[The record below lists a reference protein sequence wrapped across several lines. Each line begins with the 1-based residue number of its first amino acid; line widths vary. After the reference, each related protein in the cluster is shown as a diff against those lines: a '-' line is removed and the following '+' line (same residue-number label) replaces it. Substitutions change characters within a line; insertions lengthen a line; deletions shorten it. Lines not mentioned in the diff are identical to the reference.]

1 MPLSTGTRLGPYEI
15 VAAIGAG
22 GMGEVHRAHDSRL
35 GRDVA
40 IKTCP
45 PESGSPERQARF
57 AREARAVAALSHPH
71 ICAVYDV
78 GSEAGLDYIVMELLG
93 GETLAS
99 RLTRGPVPLSEALE
113 HARQIASALAAAH
126 AAGIIHRDLKPQN
139 VMLTERGVK
148 LLDFGLSVRS
158 ATADSATGTALTR
171 PGMVAG
177 TVPYMAPEQIEGRA
191 ADGRADIFAFGATV
205 FEMVTARR
213 AFPGDTP
220 AAVMTSILRDEPP
233 AVSSIVPVP
242 PSLDRLIAACLAKTP
257 EARWHC
263 ADDLCRA
270 LGWVGSESTAAA
282 AVAPAHRDHRWRAA
296 GALLAMVAVG
306 VALGWLARRA
316 PDARPT
322 DRRIYARIDPPRGES
337 FIVPD
342 GPPGTVQLA
351 LSNDGSALAFV
362 ATSAGGQML
371 YRRRVDG
378 GESERIAGTEGA
390 LFPMWAPDNRT
401 LAFFTATE
409 VKVVGGTGEPP
420 RTVARVVHP
429 FGGTWVD
436 ERQLLVSSGGTII
449 RVAVSDGR
457 TETVLARSTDARAF
471 IGPVAVP
478 GQSWFLVAE
487 HDIQTPHEPAVITAR
502 DDDGR
507 LLGTLLK
514 AHSRAVLAGPHTLAY
529 VRNGIAFAQD
539 FDPSTAALRGT
550 PREVVSDVG
559 GAAPAAW
566 ASLAA
571 TPRGDFA
578 YATRVTQHF
587 PLRSWS
593 RTGQLLAELVD
604 GAHSP
609 SLSPDDRFVAMRR
622 HLSSE
627 RSGPIDL
634 FLFDIA
640 RGVGQRLTSDPAVD
654 SSPIWSPDGRSI
666 AYSSMRQ
673 GLDDLWLKGTGP
685 GPGTRVARGPVIPTD
700 WSPDGRLVAFH
711 STRTSS
717 APWGWQFDLGVAAA
731 DSPNQ
736 LTGLTDTP
744 FQEVHARF
752 SPDGRWL
759 AYASNESGAFE
770 IYLQPYPPDGR
781 RVPVSSGGGAEPMW
795 RRDGKE
801 LYYIAPDGHIM
812 RVPMAWDPGPAP
824 GTPERLFLL
833 TLPPLSLPYRARY
846 AVSAA
851 GERFYA
857 LHESAGDGTAIH
869 LIVNWQASERGR

>member
-45 PESGSPERQARF
+45 PESGSAERQARF

-78 GSEAGLDYIVMELLG
+78 GSEAGLDYIVMELLA

-113 HARQIASALAAAH
+113 HARQMAGALAAAH

-148 LLDFGLSVRS
+148 LLDFGLAVRS

-191 ADGRADIFAFGATV
+191 VDARADVFAFGATV
-205 FEMVTARR
+205 FEMVAGRR

-242 PSLDRLIAACLAKTP
+242 PSFDRLIAACLAKAP

-270 LGWVGSESTAAA
+270 LGWVGSESTAAPA
-282 AVAPAHRDHRWRAA
+282 AAPAPQQHRWRAA
-296 GALLAMVAVG
+296 AALLAMAG
-306 VALGWLARRA
+306 AGAALGWLARPA
-316 PDARPT
+316 PVERPA

-378 GESERIAGTEGA
+378 AESERIAGTEGA

-409 VKVVGGTGEPP
+409 VKVVGNIGEPP
-420 RTVARVVHP
+420 RTLARVVHP

-436 ERQLLVSSGGTII
+436 DRQLLVSSGGTIVRI
-449 RVAVSDGR
+449 AVPDGR
-457 TETVLARSTDARAF
+457 VETVLARSTDTRAF
-471 IGPVAVP
+471 VGPVAVP

-487 HDIQTPHEPAVITAR
+487 HDTQTPHEPAVITAR
-502 DDDGR
+502 DADGR

-514 AHSRAVLAGPHTLAY
+514 AHSRAVLAGPRTLAY

-539 FDPSTAALRGT
+539 FDPSTATLRGA
-550 PREVVSDVG
+550 PHEVVSDVG
-559 GAAPAAW
+559 GATPAAW
-566 ASLAA
+566 ASLTAS
-571 TPRGDFA
+571 PRGDLA
-578 YATRVTQHF
+578 YAVRVPPHF
-587 PLRSWS
+587 PLRAWS
-593 RTGQLLAELVD
+593 RTGQLLAELAD
-604 GAHSP
+604 RAHSP
-609 SLSPDDRFVAMRR
+609 SLSPDSRFVAMRR
-622 HLSSE
+622 HLSAETSAA
-627 RSGPIDL
+627 IDL
-634 FLFDIA
+634 YLLDIA
-640 RGVGQRLTSDPAVD
+640 RGVSQRLTFDAPAD
-654 SSPIWSPDGRSI
+654 SSPVWAPDGRSLV
-666 AYSSMRQ
+666 YSSMRQ
-673 GLDDLWLKGTGP
+673 GLDDLWLKGIGP
-685 GPGTRVARGPVIPTD
+685 GPGSRIAQGPVIPTD

-711 STRTSS
+711 STRTSA
-717 APWGWQFDLGVAAA
+717 APWGWQFDIGVASASA
-731 DSPNQ
+731 PHQ

-744 FQEVHARF
+744 FQEVHPRF
-752 SPDGRWL
+752 SPNGRWI

-781 RVPVSSGGGAEPMW
+781 RVPVSSGGGSEPVW
-795 RRDGKE
+795 RRDGTE
-801 LYYIAPDGHIM
+801 LFYLAPDGHVM
-812 RVPMAWDPGPAP
+812 RVPMAWDPNPAP
-824 GTPERLFLL
+824 GAPARLFRLA
-833 TLPPLSLPYRARY
+833 LPPLSLPYRPRY
-846 AVSAA
+846 AVS
-851 GERFYA
+851 GDGQQFVA
-857 LHESAGDGTAIH
+857 LHESNEEGTAIH
-869 LIVNWQASERGR
+869 LIVHWQSPASGG